1 MLGKEGDMSSTGFQY
16 VASEHDPARVLVVD
30 DDEIVARTLGRL
42 LVREGYAVT
51 VSGDVD
57 SALAA
62 IEGAE
67 HDVVVCDVKMPGTDG
82 LDLLRRLKRSAFDL
96 PVIFV
101 TGVPNVDDAALALE
115 YGAFRYLT
123 KPVAVDVLRSA
134 VQEAVR
140 IHRLAVASRAGL
152 PLGRDELER
161 RFRRAVRGLQIVF
174 QPIVEV
180 RTRVVYGYEVLMRSN
195 EPTLP
200 SPPAILEAA
209 EKLGALHLVGR
220 QVRAMVSE
228 QAQAS
233 PPGTLFFVNVHSADL
248 ADPELFDPASPLSQ
262 FASSVVLELT
272 ERASLEGVAEVEARV
287 ARLRGLGYRLAV
299 DDLGAGYAGLSHVV
313 RLRPEIVK
321 VDISLTRGI
330 DRDPVR
336 KHVVASICA
345 LAHTLG
351 MRTVAEGVETRSERD
366 AVIEAGADYVQG
378 YGIARPARP
387 FPEICWD

>member
-1 MLGKEGDMSSTGFQY
+1 
-16 VASEHDPARVLVVD
+16 
-30 DDEIVARTLGRL
+30 
-42 LVREGYAVT
+42 
-51 VSGDVD
+51 
-57 SALAA
+57 
-62 IEGAE
+62 
-67 HDVVVCDVKMPGTDG
+67 MPETDG
-82 LDLLRRLKRSAFDL
+82 LDLLRRLKQSAFDL

-152 PLGRDELER
+152 APGRDELER

-233 PPGTLFFVNVHSADL
+233 PPGTLFFVNIHSADL

-262 FASSVVLELT
+262 FASAVVLELT

-287 ARLRGLGYRLAV
+287 ARLRGLGYRIAV

-313 RLRPEIVK
+313 RLRPDIVK